1 MRFSNWDFSFCD
13 LSGLSFSSDVN
24 CLFGSP
30 HLNVCLRWQI
40 WTDSTMSSVSSSSSL
55 GGSVNLNVFDGQV
68 LEVFSVGIW
77 LQIVD
82 QTEDDSDRFFGP
94 STESFTE
101 FLGLPSSSY
110 TTEVVQIGYTPSV
123 GQDVFEILFGFGDRQ
138 TFNGISGLV
147 CVFIM
152 DSKILSWGSGNY
164 DYGGIYLCW
173 QWGFVN
179 KLFYPLILIYY

>member
-1 MRFSNWDFSFCD
+1 M
-13 LSGLSFSSDVN
+13 
-24 CLFGSP
+24 GS
-30 HLNVCLRWQI
+30 VC
-40 WTDSTMSSVSSSSSL
+40 SSSTL
-55 GGSVNLNVFDGQV
+55 GGSVDLNVLDG
-68 LEVFSVGIW
+68 EVFKVLGVGVG

-123 GQDVFEILFGFGDRQ
+123 GQDVFEILFGFGDRH

-152 DSKILSWGSGNY
+152 DSKILS
-164 DYGGIYLCW
+164 
-173 QWGFVN
+173 
-179 KLFYPLILIYY
+179 